1 MHGRKRSSAAP
12 DDAALKAAASKLEA
26 YQSLSEIAFRYR
38 ASRDTSPL
46 ALSLCGKL
54 LAANPDV
61 ATLWNY
67 LREALLLRFEGPARC
82 DDAAFRAGIADQLAL
97 SAAAIT
103 RNPKSYPA
111 WHHRQWLVERFSLGR
126 GDGGEGGDESGG
138 PSSAPAAP
146 AVISLADELALCA
159 KLLGA
164 DERNF
169 HCWKYRRWVANVA
182 HARAPDGASA
192 AAVLAAELAFTSEAV
207 SRNFSNYSAWHARTH
222 LLPRA
227 AEGPHGVALD
237 AAALQR
243 ELCVV
248 QRAVFTEPDDQS
260 PWFFRRWVVSRLSA
274 LIEGGGA
281 ADANAAAAAEGAA
294 AAAVLLEDLRELK
307 KLEAADPECKWP
319 LEAQAHTTALL
330 ARSSAFAALCAAG
343 RVDAAAEMPTADAAA
358 QMYARLAALDARHA
372 QFFAYARGKCLSS

>member
-12 DDAALKAAASKLEA
+12 DDVALKAAASKLEA

-54 LAANPDV
+54 LTANPDV

-67 LREALLLRFEGPARC
+67 VREALLLRFEGAGRC
-82 DDAAFRAGIADQLAL
+82 DEAAFRAGIADQLAL
-97 SAAAIT
+97 SASAIM

-111 WHHRQWLVERFSLGR
+111 WHHRQWLVERYSLGR
-126 GDGGEGGDESGG
+126 RGDEDESGLS
-138 PSSAPAAP
+138 PAPAP
-146 AVISLADELALCA
+146 AVISLADELALCS
-159 KLLGA
+159 KMLSA

-169 HCWKYRRWVANVA
+169 HCWKYRRWVANLA
-182 HARAPDGASA
+182 HARATNEAAA
-192 AAVLAAELAFTSEAV
+192 AAVLAAELAFTSEAI

-237 AAALQR
+237 AAALQK

-274 LIEGGGA
+274 LIEGSL
-281 ADANAAAAAEGAA
+281 ADDVSEAAAAEGAA

-319 LEAQAHTTALL
+319 LEAQAHTVALL
-330 ARSSAFAALCAAG
+330 ARSSAFAAMCAAG
-343 RVDAAAEMPTADAAA
+343 RVEAAETPTAEAAA
-358 QMYARLAALDARHA
+358 QMYERLAILDARHA
-372 QFFAYARGKCLSS
+372 QYFSYARGKCLST